1 MVSESLGVNLVIIAT
16 KINPATEPTKNE
28 TMAEIAVK
36 IIALFCLKRFFACII
51 KMLKT
56 IANTGFKNTV
66 HFLAC
71 ALNSGILIFIPKACI
86 TITIVTINN
95 IRHKNSIAR
104 ADKYNKIAC
113 QAVFWVL
120 GRIKTVFCQ
129 LNYFRKLRKKSFHHL
144 FLFHILNNTYF
155 FLVILHSF

>member
-1 MVSESLGVNLVIIAT
+1 MVSGSLGVNLVIIAT
-16 KINPATEPTKNE
+16 KINPTTEPTKNE

-95 IRHKNSIAR
+95 IKHKNSIAR

-113 QAVFWVL
+113 QAVFL
-120 GRIKTVFCQ
+120 GFRSYKDCFLPAKLFPQAAQKELPSLVSYIFFPCYSTFL
-129 LNYFRKLRKKSFHHL
+129 LNH
-144 FLFHILNNTYF
+144 
-155 FLVILHSF
+155 